1 MRINLNGEPRSV
13 KPGSTLRDL
22 VPAERGVAIAL
33 NGVVVPAGSWQST
46 PVSENDAV
54 EVVTA
59 HQGG

>member
-1 MRINLNGEPRSV
+1 MRINLNGQPRSV
-13 KPGSTLRDL
+13 EPGATLRDL

-33 NGVVVPAGSWQST
+33 NGVVVPSGSWQST

>member
-13 KPGSTLRDL
+13 EPGSTLRDL

>member
-1 MRINLNGEPRSV
+1 MRICVNGQPRSV
-13 KPGSTLRDL
+13 EPGATLRDL
-22 VPAERGVAIAL
+22 VPASRGVAVAL
-33 NGVVVPAGSWQST
+33 NGVVVPSGSWEKT

>member
-1 MRINLNGEPRSV
+1 
-13 KPGSTLRDL
+13 
-22 VPAERGVAIAL
+22 VAVAL
-33 NGVVVPAGSWQST
+33 NGVVVPSGSWEKT